1 MSYDFRF
8 VRNKT
13 GELSGQSMVVQSEI
27 ALSEIGTTA
36 ETAQE
41 TAESAAS
48 TASTALS
55 TAESAESSA
64 GTAQTT
70 ADKAVALANMAQE
83 AADTAQATA
92 EAAQATAD
100 EAVEL
105 ANTAQATAETAQ
117 ETADSKAPIYH
128 ASEEETYGVGNEDLY
143 GHLKLLDEANEDY
156 TISSGVAATPY
167 ALSLVQDEAETAQ
180 ATADTAVSLAN
191 TSQTAADSAMS
202 YAETVN
208 TTVTSLSTTVNET
221 ITDLAAHIAD
231 TDNPH
236 NVTASQLGLATAY
249 KYCGTVSTY
258 DDLPTDAEQG
268 DVYNVDDTGANY
280 AWTGEEWDKLSETV
294 DLSSYVTTA
303 TLTSTL
309 ADYATI
315 NYVDTAIAG
324 IDLSDYATSEDL
336 ANVTVEAI
344 SDDDITALFA

>member
-1 MSYDFRF
+1 
-8 VRNKT
+8 
-13 GELSGQSMVVQSEI
+13 
-27 ALSEIGTTA
+27 
-36 ETAQE
+36 
-41 TAESAAS
+41 
-48 TASTALS
+48 
-55 TAESAESSA
+55 
-64 GTAQTT
+64 
-70 ADKAVALANMAQE
+70 MAQGIVN
-83 AADTAQATA
+83 
-92 EAAQATAD
+92 
-100 EAVEL
+100 VEW
-105 ANTAQATAETAQ
+105 E
-117 ETADSKAPIYH
+117 KA
-128 ASEEETYGVGNEDLY
+128 SN
-143 GHLKLLDEANEDY
+143 
-156 TISSGVAATPY
+156 Y
-167 ALSLVQDEAETAQ
+167 AK
-180 ATADTAVSLAN
+180 
-191 TSQTAADSAMS
+191 
-202 YAETVN
+202 AETVTELSVTVSNN
-208 TTVTSLSTTVNET
+208 TANIEDLQEALEEHITEAAETYATQTALAETDANVTTLSESLE
-221 ITDLAAHIAD
+221 AHIAD